1 MIFVGLVQWSMTD
14 LYDGRQSMMLE
25 VSEAIN
31 SNMHIGIYEY
41 KAGTKPRRS
50 NNKQTSRF

>member
-1 MIFVGLVQWSMTD
+1 MMFMGLVQWSMTY
-14 LYDGRQSMMLE
+14 LHDGRQSMMLE